1 MKRGN
6 QILGVVALLIGGASS
21 AHAGFI
27 GTQLSSEYF
36 YPDSETSYAPAVE
49 APPQFFVGDGVET
62 VVNVE
67 GVTSIAVD
75 VSDTSILFD
84 FSTTLLN
91 PRWGN
96 VPFNGLIFNVVNDVP
111 LNFSSFNISSNFE
124 DFDPSRVSF
133 SNSQVTVNWAG
144 LAYDS
149 NTMLL
154 INFETDAA
162 DVPEPATMTLLGL
175 GFVSA
180 IAMRRR
186 GTKVI
191 KPRQGLN
198 H

>member
-1 MKRGN
+1 
-6 QILGVVALLIGGASS
+6 
-21 AHAGFI
+21 
-27 GTQLSSEYF
+27 
-36 YPDSETSYAPAVE
+36 
-49 APPQFFVGDGVET
+49 
-62 VVNVE
+62 
-67 GVTSIAVD
+67 
-75 VSDTSILFD
+75 
-84 FSTTLLN
+84 
-91 PRWGN
+91 
-96 VPFNGLIFNVVNDVP
+96 

-124 DFDPSRVSF
+124 DFDPSLVSF

-149 NTMLL
+149 HTMLL
-154 INFETDAA
+154 INFETAAA